1 MSRFELAS
9 VERTFAEDFNS
20 FSFDVDYPL
29 DVDDEYW
36 DTGNPQTDFK
46 QPPGK
51 PSKIAMYISLL
62 SLERIVASAIM
73 NVVRSPASMRSCKSL
88 KTDLNAVSDQYTVN
102 KAARCKEPD
111 NPEHQKKLIADLDSD
126 LYAWLDSV
134 PAHLKWD
141 SEREDPEMFQQSA
154 VLYCN
159 YYFAQVSLG
168 NDIDVDL
175 SLIWSCIADSGTP
188 TFHPNIADG
197 SKRSRTRL
205 AVLGHLY

>member
-1 MSRFELAS
+1 VSRFEVSFEGRTLA
-9 VERTFAEDFNS
+9 DDWDS

-46 QPPGK
+46 QPAGK

-73 NVVRSPASMRSCKSL
+73 NVVSNPSSAGYHDSPEA
-88 KTDLNAVSDQYTVN
+88 DSDVLANQYTVN
-102 KAARCKEPD
+102 KAARGKEPD
-111 NPEHQKKLIADLDSD
+111 NPEYQKKLIADLDSD

-159 YYFAQVSLG
+159 YYFAQVSLE
-168 NDIDVDL
+168 
-175 SLIWSCIADSGTP
+175 
-188 TFHPNIADG
+188 
-197 SKRSRTRL
+197 
-205 AVLGHLY
+205 